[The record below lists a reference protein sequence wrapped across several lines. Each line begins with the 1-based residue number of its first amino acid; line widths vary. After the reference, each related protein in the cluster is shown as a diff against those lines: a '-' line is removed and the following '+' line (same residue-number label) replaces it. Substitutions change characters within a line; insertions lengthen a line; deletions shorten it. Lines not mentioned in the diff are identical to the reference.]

1 MPFGRQR
8 LLPGPGVCPRS
19 SVGALKT
26 DIDSEGALRAF
37 AVVHARGRRMGREAY
52 GFLLVLVLD
61 FRRDLRI
68 MMLEHEHSSS

>member
-1 MPFGRQR
+1 MPLWQR
-8 LLPGPGVCPRS
+8 LLPEPGASPRS
-19 SVGALKT
+19 SAGALKT

-37 AVVHARGRRMGREAY
+37 AVVHARGSEICRETY
-52 GFLLVLVLD
+52 GFLSVLGLD

>member
-8 LLPGPGVCPRS
+8 LLPGPGACPRS
-19 SVGALKT
+19 SAGALKT
-26 DIDSEGALRAF
+26 DIDSEGALCAF
-37 AVVHARGRRMGREAY
+37 AVVHARGSGMGRKAY
-52 GFLLVLVLD
+52 GFLLVFVLD

>member
-1 MPFGRQR
+1 MPLWPQR

-19 SVGALKT
+19 SAGAQKT

-37 AVVHARGRRMGREAY
+37 AVAHARGSRMGREAY
-52 GFLLVLVLD
+52 GFLLVFVLD

>member
-8 LLPGPGVCPRS
+8 LLPGSGACPRS

-37 AVVHARGRRMGREAY
+37 AVVHARGSGMGRETY
-52 GFLLVLVLD
+52 GFVG
-61 FRRDLRI
+61 FGT
-68 MMLEHEHSSS
+68 

>member
-1 MPFGRQR
+1 MPFGRRR
-8 LLPGPGVCPRS
+8 LLPGPGACPRS

-26 DIDSEGALRAF
+26 DIDSEGALCAF
-37 AVVHARGRRMGREAY
+37 AVVHAGGSKMNRETY
-52 GFLLVLVLD
+52 GFLSVLVLD

>member
-8 LLPGPGVCPRS
+8 LLPGPGACPRS
-19 SVGALKT
+19 SAGALKT

-37 AVVHARGRRMGREAY
+37 AVVHARGSGMGREAY
-52 GFLLVLVLD
+52 GILLVFVLD

-68 MMLEHEHSSS
+68 MMLEHEHGSS

>member
-8 LLPGPGVCPRS
+8 LLPGSGVCPRS
-19 SVGALKT
+19 SAGALKT
-26 DIDSEGALRAF
+26 DIDSEGALCAF
-37 AVVHARGRRMGREAY
+37 AVVHAGGSKMNRETY
-52 GFLLVLVLD
+52 GFLSVLVLD

>member
-8 LLPGPGVCPRS
+8 LLPGPGACPRS
-19 SVGALKT
+19 NAGAQKT

-37 AVVHARGRRMGREAY
+37 AVVHARGSKCTGRRMV
-52 GFLLVLVLD
+52 FSVLGLD

-68 MMLEHEHSSS
+68 MMLEHEHGSS

>member
-8 LLPGPGVCPRS
+8 LLPGPVACPRS

-37 AVVHARGRRMGREAY
+37 AVAHARGSGMGREAY
-52 GFLLVLVLD
+52 GFLLVFVLD

-68 MMLEHEHSSS
+68 MMLEHEHCSS

>member
-8 LLPGPGVCPRS
+8 LLPGPGACPRS
-19 SVGALKT
+19 SVGAQKT
-26 DIDSEGALRAF
+26 DIDSEGALCAF
-37 AVVHARGRRMGREAY
+37 AVVHAGGSKMNRETY
-52 GFLLVLVLD
+52 GFLSVLVLD

>member
-19 SVGALKT
+19 SAGALKT

-37 AVVHARGRRMGREAY
+37 AVVHAGGSKMNRETY
-52 GFLLVLVLD
+52 GFFVG
-61 FRRDLRI
+61 FGT
-68 MMLEHEHSSS
+68 